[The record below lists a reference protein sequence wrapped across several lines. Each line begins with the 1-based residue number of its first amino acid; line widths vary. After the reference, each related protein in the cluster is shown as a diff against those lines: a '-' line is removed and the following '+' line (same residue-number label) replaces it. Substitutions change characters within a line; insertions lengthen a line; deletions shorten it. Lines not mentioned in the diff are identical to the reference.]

1 MIEVEEKMVER
12 LESFRSLE
20 DGWLGTGTFKPNPA
34 VLDFVI
40 AMIKSERFGPLLED
54 WVVGPTGDGGLAF
67 EFEDRENAPGHTWDI
82 EIYYKKHSSN
92 TSQFVLEVLEMTDVR
107 EKDADYNEFEF
118 RARDVWQRE
127 FKRFFFAALCRDIFN
142 L

>member
-20 DGWLGTGTFKPNPA
+20 DGWYDKGSLKPNA
-34 VLDFVI
+34 EVLDFVI
-40 AMIKSERFGPLLED
+40 AIVKSGQLGPVLD
-54 WVVGPTGDGGLAF
+54 GWVVGPTGDGGLAF

-82 EIYYKKHSSN
+82 EVYFKKHSN
-92 TSQFVLEVLEMTDVR
+92 YTSQFVLEVLEMTDVR
-107 EKDADYNEFEF
+107 EKDTDYNEFEF
-118 RARDVWQRE
+118 RVRDAWQKE
-127 FKRFFFAALCRDIFN
+127 FTRFFLTALRREIFD